1 LDAAHLTN
9 AARQPRKRRRHSSI
23 GWLLWAQLKSPLV
36 LLLLGASGVSMLVG
50 ETTDAAVILAIV
62 LIGSGLGLSQEHAA
76 NEAVEKL
83 LALVKTK
90 ARVVREGL
98 ELEVMAEEVVVGD
111 LVLLDAG
118 ALVPGDC
125 VIEES
130 RDLHLDEATLTGET
144 LAVEKEAGPDDT
156 NAPLA
161 ERAHALFQGTHV
173 VSGTARARV
182 LAVGDDTEFGKISAR
197 LDTAPAPTEF
207 ERGIDRFGVMIAK
220 VTAAL
225 TVLILFA
232 NLALHRPLLESLLY
246 SLALAVGLVPELL
259 PAITSVNLSLGAKRM
274 AQAQVIVKRLAS
286 IEDFGSMDVLCTD
299 KTGTLTEGKA
309 RIEGTVNAYGVADD
323 RVLRL
328 AAINAAFETGLANPI
343 DTALREAG
351 VDLDGVDKLDEAPY
365 DFVRKR
371 MSVLVEEAGV
381 VKLITKGAVA
391 NVLDVCTTALD
402 VDGVA
407 RPIADLRATIDA
419 TFHALSEQGLRCL
432 GVAERVLEN
441 TRVANAAAEREL
453 VFRGFLALFDP
464 PKPGT
469 SETLATLAGLGVKLK
484 MITGDNREVA
494 GAVARQVG
502 IENPNILTG
511 RELRE
516 TSDQALAR
524 RCETVDV
531 FAEIEPNQKERIIVA
546 LRKAGHVVGYL
557 GDGINDAPAL
567 HAAHV
572 GVSVDTAADVAKEA
586 AQIVLMRHDLAVLIE
601 GVKLG
606 RATFENTLKY
616 IRITASANF
625 GNMVSMAVAGVFL
638 PFLPLLPK
646 QILLNNLLSD
656 LPAITI
662 AGDRVD
668 DEHIAK
674 ARRWD
679 AAAIGRFMVVF
690 GVISSLFDLLTF
702 GALWLLSARDAEFQT
717 AWFVES
723 LLTEIA
729 ILLVMRTRRPFWK
742 SKPSVALMLSVVGVG
757 VVALALPYLP
767 GPFGFVALR
776 LQLVAVLLTIT
787 AAYLVVSEFAK
798 RRFFERA

>member
-1 LDAAHLTN
+1 V
-9 AARQPRKRRRHSSI
+9 

-36 LLLLGASGVSMLVG
+36 LLLLGASAVSVAVG
-50 ETTDAAVILAIV
+50 ETTDAGVILAIV
-62 LIGSGLGLSQEHAA
+62 LIGAGLGFTQERAA
-76 NEAVEKL
+76 NKAVEKL
-83 LALVKTK
+83 LALVQTK
-90 ARVVREGL
+90 ARVLRGGV
-98 ELEVMAEEVVVGD
+98 EVEVTVEEIVVGD

-125 VIEES
+125 VIES
-130 RDLHLDEATLTGET
+130 SNDLHVDEATLTGET
-144 LAVEKEAGPDDT
+144 LAVEKEPGQDDPS
-156 NAPLA
+156 APLH
-161 ERAHALFQGTHV
+161 ERPHALFHGTHV

-182 LAVGDDTEFGKISAR
+182 VAIGEGTELGKISAR
-197 LDTAPAPTEF
+197 LDTTPPQSEF
-207 ERGIDRFGVMIAK
+207 ERGIDRFGVLIAK

-232 NLALHRPLLESLLY
+232 NVALRRPILESFLY

-259 PAITSVNLSLGAKRM
+259 PAIVSVNLALGAKRM
-274 AQAQVIVKRLAS
+274 AKAQVIVKRLAS

-309 RIEGTVNAYGVADD
+309 RIERTVNAEGKPDE

-328 AAINAAFETGLANPI
+328 AAINATFETGLANPI
-343 DTALREAG
+343 DLALREAG
-351 VDLDGVDKLDEAPY
+351 VDTTGVKKLDEAPY

-371 MSVLVEEAGV
+371 MSVLVDDAGV
-381 VKLITKGAVA
+381 VRLITKGAVA
-391 NVLDVCTTALD
+391 NILDVCGTALD
-402 VDGVA
+402 ASGA
-407 RPIADLRATIDA
+407 PRPIAELRAGIDA
-419 TFHALSEQGLRCL
+419 TFQALSKEGLRCL
-432 GVAERVLEN
+432 GVAERVFTDER
-441 TRVANAAAEREL
+441 TANAASECDL
-453 VFRGFLALFDP
+453 VFVGFLALFDP
-464 PKPGT
+464 PKAGT
-469 SETLATLAGLGVKLK
+469 AETLATLAGLGVKLK

-494 GAVARQVG
+494 ASVARQVG
-502 IENPNILTG
+502 IENPTVITG

-524 RCETVDV
+524 KCERVDV

-586 AQIVLMRHDLAVLIE
+586 AQIVLLRHDLAVLID

-616 IRITASANF
+616 IYITSSANF
-625 GNMVSMAVAGVFL
+625 GNMLSMAVAGVFL

-668 DEHIAK
+668 DEHVVK

-679 AAAIGRFMVVF
+679 ARAIGRFMLVF
-690 GVISSLFDLLTF
+690 GLISSAFDLLTF
-702 GALWLLSARDAEFQT
+702 GFLWLMSARHAEFQS

-729 ILLVMRTRRPFWK
+729 ILIVMRTRRPFWK
-742 SKPSVALMLSVVGVG
+742 SQPSRALVASVVGVAI
-757 VVALALPYLP
+757 VALALPYLP
-767 GPFGFVALR
+767 GPFGFVPLR
-776 LQLVAVLLTIT
+776 AELVAALLGIT
-787 AAYLVVSEFAK
+787 ASYLLVSEIAK
-798 RRFFERA
+798 QRFFKHAA